1 MRYTGPKC
9 RQCRREGEKLFL
21 KGDRCESQKCAF
33 LKKNYA
39 PGLHGQGFKK
49 MTEYARQLREKQKAK
64 RIFGLSEKQFS
75 GYNTK
80 AGAQKELTAGDA
92 LMQNLETRIDN
103 VIYRSGMAFSRVQ
116 ARQFV
121 SHGLCTLN
129 GKKIKTPSIQ
139 VKVGDKFAIKNA
151 FQKNEIFAELKKAK
165 VKVPTWIK
173 VNMPTLSGEVMEMPT
188 QKDFEQSINV
198 QPIIEFYS
206 R

>member
-21 KGDRCESQKCAF
+21 KGERCETQKCAF
-33 LKKNYA
+33 LKRSYS
-39 PGLHGQGFKK
+39 PGLHGQGFNKK
-49 MTEYARQLREKQKAK
+49 TEYARQLREKQKAK
-64 RIFGLSEKQFS
+64 RIFGLSEKQFA
-75 GYNTK
+75 GYSKK
-80 AGAQKELTAGDA
+80 AGAQKKITTGDA
-92 LMQNLETRIDN
+92 LMQALETRIDN
-103 VIYRSGMAFSRVQ
+103 VIYRSGFASSRVQ

-139 VKVGDKFAIKNA
+139 VRMGDKFAIKEA
-151 FQKNEIFAELKKAK
+151 FQKNEIMEEHKKAK
-165 VKVPTWIK
+165 VKVPTWLK
-173 VNMPTLSGEVMEMPT
+173 VNLPTMSGEVIEMPE
-188 QKDFEQSINV
+188 QKDFEQSISV

>member
-21 KGDRCESQKCAF
+21 KGERCETQNCSF
-33 LKKNYA
+33 LKRSYA
-39 PGLHGQGFKK
+39 PGMHGQGFNKK
-49 MTEYARQLREKQKAK
+49 TEYARQLREKQKAK
-64 RIFGLSEKQFS
+64 RIFGISEKQFS
-75 GYNTK
+75 TYNKK
-80 AGAQKELTAGDA
+80 AGAQKEITTGDA
-92 LMQNLETRIDN
+92 LMKNLETRIDN
-103 VIYRSGMAFSRVQ
+103 VIYRSGFASSRVQ

-139 VKVGDKFAIKNA
+139 VKVGDTYAIKVA
-151 FQKNEIFAELKKAK
+151 FQKNDIFTELKKTKA
-165 VKVPTWIK
+165 KVPTWLK
-173 VNMPTLSGEVMEMPT
+173 VNMATLAGEIMEMPE